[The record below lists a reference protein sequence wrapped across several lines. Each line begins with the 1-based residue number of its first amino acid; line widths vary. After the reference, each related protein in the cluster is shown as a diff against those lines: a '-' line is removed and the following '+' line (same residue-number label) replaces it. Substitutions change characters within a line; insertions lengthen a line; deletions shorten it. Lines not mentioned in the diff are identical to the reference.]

1 MIDKKSTPEMKFA
14 ILNSDR
20 KIVFLDPFELLE
32 WMTLD
37 PDNGDPRQEVDV
49 TEVFIGHT
57 VSTVFLGG
65 PVFGQYK
72 QAERMFETAI
82 LTDEGTH
89 IVERY
94 GSWDDALKGHDVF
107 VEKLRSEILD

>member
-1 MIDKKSTPEMKFA
+1 MKFA
-14 ILNSDR
+14 VLDSDR
-20 KIVFLDPFELLE
+20 KIVMLDPFELLE

-37 PDNGDPRQEVDV
+37 PDNGDPRREVDV

-65 PVFGQYK
+65 PVFGENEK
-72 QAERMFETAI
+72 TERMFETAI
-82 LTDEGTH
+82 LTDDDTCP
-89 IVERY
+89 VRRY
-94 GSWDDALKGHDVF
+94 GSWDEALKGHNEV